1 MKWLMANSGHVLINF
16 TFFYQK
22 PFCLFRSFFVF
33 SVTFDFFVSINIIT
47 FASVSFDVVYSNA
60 GARSVNLEGILTLF
74 QNLTDIENGHNGSI
88 TIC

>member
-1 MKWLMANSGHVLINF
+1 MPLTNF
-16 TFFYQK
+16 CPRLCVAFKFLLTM
-22 PFCLFRSFFVF
+22 
-33 SVTFDFFVSINIIT
+33 
-47 FASVSFDVVYSNA
+47 SFDVVYSNA

>member
-1 MKWLMANSGHVLINF
+1 M
-16 TFFYQK
+16 
-22 PFCLFRSFFVF
+22 
-33 SVTFDFFVSINIIT
+33 
-47 FASVSFDVVYSNA
+47 SFDVVYSNA